1 MNDNPPQAF
10 NQKHFHEVA
19 ATVERQTDDLLE
31 ASERRL
37 LDSKA
42 IAFGLVVGV
51 LLVAFIT
58 SSLLRLWRTPSGFST
73 EILAAII
80 VSLSSFL
87 FLLLVVIRPLRREA
101 RLRKESIQ
109 RLKETHRDLF
119 GTVERVEHQ
128 LATVQPAALKP
139 QGATPVEEENVSQDE
154 AGLDVEKEIVVRM
167 SPKTQRRVKVRVR
180 NLGRAEPR
188 VVYEPPLDE

>member
-1 MNDNPPQAF
+1 MNDNPLQAF

-31 ASERRL
+31 ASERPL

-58 SSLLRLWRTPSGFST
+58 SSLLRLWRIPAGFST
-73 EILAAII
+73 EILATII

-87 FLLLVVIRPLRREA
+87 FLLLVVILPLRREA

-119 GTVERVEHQ
+119 GTVE
-128 LATVQPAALKP
+128 
-139 QGATPVEEENVSQDE
+139 DE

-188 VVYEPPLDE
+188 VIYEPPLDE